1 MKLIFSLII
10 ISIFVTSCN
19 KIDDKQIVETEET
32 EESFDTLSEFIFR
45 MDLPIYVLIS
55 EKYGF
60 KDFRLIK
67 AMKDYKKDEFL
78 FFDDLVDY
86 NQDIIESSLLD
97 SMIIKFRILSLKY
110 NISPDTLASA
120 LLDLQFAEE
129 CNYEYLN
136 QDYLDQ
142 DYYE

>member
-10 ISIFVTSCN
+10 ISILVTSCN

-60 KDFRLIK
+60 KDLRLIK

-86 NQDIIESSLLD
+86 NQDILESSLLD
-97 SMIIKFRILSLKY
+97 SMIVKFRILSLKY

-129 CNYEYLN
+129 CNYENFN
-136 QDYLDQ
+136 QEYLDQ